1 MASGLKFQIHKV
13 EGLYFLFYENNGAD
27 QLRGYRT
34 ADVRLCFWHRLKPG
48 FLMTRLN
55 WSLSEPTVVPKD
67 FRLDPT
73 KPVEPHRAHFIWE
86 AVDTSEQKIKGD
98 FKGYK
103 VHVG

>member
-1 MASGLKFQIHKV
+1 
-13 EGLYFLFYENNGAD
+13 
-27 QLRGYRT
+27 
-34 ADVRLCFWHRLKPG
+34 
-48 FLMTRLN
+48 MTRLN

-103 VHVG
+103 VHVE